1 MAVTAIIGTGASI
14 TFSGFTY
21 KLLDIKHDG
30 IERAMI
36 QASKMDTTTA
46 HEFLAATLR
55 DCGTLTVEIEWNGTL
70 PTMATTAATLTVTF
84 SNASSYA
91 GSAYIQSVSINN
103 PLEDKATATV
113 TFKYTGNV
121 A

>member
-1 MAVTAIIGTGASI
+1 MAATAIIGTGASI

-30 IERAMI
+30 VERAMI

-46 HEFLAATLR
+46 HDFLAAKLL
-55 DCGTLTVEIEWNGTL
+55 DWGTLAVEIEFLGTL
-70 PTMATTAATLTVTF
+70 PTFSTTAATLTVTF
-84 SNASSYA
+84 SNSASYS
-91 GSAYIQSVSINN
+91 GSAFLQSLSINN
-103 PLEDKATATV
+103 PLEDKVTATAT
-113 TFKYTGNV
+113 FKWTGAV